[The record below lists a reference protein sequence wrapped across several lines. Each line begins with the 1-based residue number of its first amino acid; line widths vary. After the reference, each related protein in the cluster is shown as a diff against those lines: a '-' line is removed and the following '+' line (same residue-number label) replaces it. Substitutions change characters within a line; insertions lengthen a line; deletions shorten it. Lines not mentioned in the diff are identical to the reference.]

1 MVGEK
6 PPGRAASPLEDRGTL
21 QQLSRLFGETLTGGW
36 PELTQGVTGSGR
48 IRRPRWLLK
57 VAAVLMALLGAVLLL
72 RQVSAPG
79 LSRRDADR
87 AAHYASELANFLT
100 DGDLERCAE
109 FVELVE
115 KEPQA
120 TRSDA
125 RPSFLVERTEAALY
139 RYYDADPKR
148 LERVS
153 RSFGRY
159 GREPE
164 LRVAAL
170 TIASRAERSEAV
182 AELEQLGRRW
192 PRDGRI
198 QYLLATALAFR
209 DERTQAKLC
218 FERSEDLSPAW
229 LAHRFEQVRFEI
241 FADDQTAAKRL
252 VKGMV
257 RRSPNSLW
265 TRLAQA
271 VLGGAQDAG
280 PPTLSPQ
287 TAETEKPAVAR
298 ANQALLA
305 AEVTQ
310 KQGDVLEAQRHLG
323 RACRLVN
330 DQAPFVLDFAE
341 VLLSDGAVELAAW
354 LVDSS
359 SWPRD
364 TSPARSEMERK
375 VRDAHAAARAK
386 VKSIPA
392 RSRSQIRRSKKAA
405 RSGR

>member
-6 PPGRAASPLEDRGTL
+6 SSGNARSPLEDQGTL

-36 PELTQGVTGSGR
+36 PELAQSAPGGTR
-48 IRRPRWLLK
+48 IRRPRWWLK
-57 VAAVLMALLGAVLLL
+57 LTAVLGALLGLVLLL

-87 AAHYASELANFLT
+87 TEHYASELANFLT
-100 DGDLERCAE
+100 DGDLQRCAE
-109 FVELVE
+109 FVKQLE
-115 KEPQA
+115 KESPTA
-120 TRSDA
+120 PGDA

-148 LERVS
+148 LDRVTS
-153 RSFGRY
+153 SVGRN
-159 GREPE
+159 GRQPE

-170 TIASRAERSEAV
+170 TIASRAERSEAIS
-182 AELEQLGRRW
+182 ELEQLGRRW

-209 DERTQAKLC
+209 DKQAQAKLC
-218 FERSEDLSPAW
+218 FEHSEDLSPAW
-229 LAHRFEQVRFEI
+229 LAHRFEQVKFEI
-241 FADDQTAAKRL
+241 FADDQTAADRL

-257 RRSPNSLW
+257 RRSPDSLW

-271 VLGGAQDAG
+271 VLSGAKDAG
-280 PPTLSPQ
+280 SPTLPPQ
-287 TAETEKPAVAR
+287 AAETEEPAVAR

-305 AEVTQ
+305 AEVSQ
-310 KQGDVLEAQRHLG
+310 KRGDALEAQRHLG

-341 VLLSDGAVELAAW
+341 TLLSDGAVELAAW
-354 LVDSS
+354 LVDYS

-364 TSPARSEMERK
+364 TSPARAEMERK
-375 VRDAHAAARAK
+375 VRDAQSAARAK
-386 VKSIPA
+386 AKSVPA
-392 RSRSQIRRSKKAA
+392 RSRSQTRRSKKAA